1 MLRTPITYIILI
13 LLMYQN
19 CKVVSSKRHSNEGLI
34 GFSARVEIPLIKPDA
49 SVSFYQDTTN
59 IFYYEKYVFFE
70 TEIDV
75 DTIIDNILFPLKEV
89 KGYFLFDTLCSQGIY
104 YSSLKNAE
112 YEIKN
117 VDSFVNLKLTRL
129 ISIDSNLYINTTQK
143 ISAAG
148 EITKFI
154 EVKSGNGNK
163 IDSVKLTYSK
173 FNERFSYSIS
183 PNYEN
188 VDQLKLVKYNLILN
202 LPPAENNPPGL
213 KFKSSVE
220 LSELGEFGPETSI
233 FGMFE
238 KLKKVYS
245 SLKCN

>member
-1 MLRTPITYIILI
+1 
-13 LLMYQN
+13 MYQN
-19 CKVVSSKRHSNEGLI
+19 CTLVHSKKQCNESLV

-49 SVSFYQDTTN
+49 TVSFYQDTTN
-59 IFYYEKYVFFE
+59 IYYFDKYVFFQVA
-70 TEIDV
+70 IDV
-75 DTIIDNILFPLKEV
+75 DTIIDNKLLPLGVNKA
-89 KGYFLFDTLCSQGIY
+89 YFLFDTLCSKGIF
-104 YSSLKNAE
+104 YSAQTPGDYKL
-112 YEIKN
+112 KN

-129 ISIDSNLYINTTQK
+129 VSIDSSLHIKTTQTTLT
-143 ISAAG
+143 SG
-148 EITKFI
+148 EIIKFV

-163 IDSVKLTYSK
+163 IDSVKLLFKK